1 MSQKSFDEWSC
12 TVGRSL
18 TVVGERWM
26 LLIIREALLGT
37 TRFVEFQTSLGIA
50 PDMLSSRL
58 ATLVDYAVMI
68 KRAYQEPGQRAR
80 PEYHLTPAGRE
91 LRVVIAAL
99 QQWGDRH
106 LPRPQGPTMTHR
118 AHCTD
123 RPVHVAFIDDLGYE
137 VAADDVATIS
147 TCPAELCPRQDS
159 NLRHRL

>member
-1 MSQKSFDEWSC
+1 
-12 TVGRSL
+12 
-18 TVVGERWM
+18 M

-106 LPRPQGPTMTHR
+106 LNVKHQPRSFTGRIRTCDTGFRR
-118 AHCTD
+118 ACKPSQSWS
-123 RPVHVAFIDDLGYE
+123 RKVF
-137 VAADDVATIS
+137 
-147 TCPAELCPRQDS
+147 
-159 NLRHRL
+159 